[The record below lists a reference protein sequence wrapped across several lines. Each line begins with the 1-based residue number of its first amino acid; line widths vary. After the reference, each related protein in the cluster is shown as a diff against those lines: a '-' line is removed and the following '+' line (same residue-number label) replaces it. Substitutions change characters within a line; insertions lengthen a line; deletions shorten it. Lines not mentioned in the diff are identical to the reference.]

1 MQQANLFVERK
12 VGDWLFSAGYT
23 GTRGSRLP
31 VAYNLNG
38 ENSTLLVSPNNN
50 SSTNIIQCFHGGI
63 NCPAWDSSV
72 SGKGYLQTGADPYS
86 QTVTNPFNPTGTL
99 PFQSNYLPAKIAR
112 GLVDGQY
119 PLFSGATPQMNLA
132 SSVYNSLQVEA
143 KHQFGHGLMADVFYV
158 WSRSI
163 SNSYFQAEH
172 NRSGD
177 TETGANSGSQWNQV
191 DLQSDR
197 RLDLDDITGRFVANI
212 VYQLPFGTGH
222 GLNPSNK
229 VLSYIVGGW
238 SVGATEM
245 DESGYPLDITD
256 NEAGSLNYRPNRAP
270 NEPLLLPKIDQK
282 WYNGTTPVTLPDG
295 RIYTPCNYCFLK
307 FNPDAFSQ
315 PVIASPTTSGKY
327 LNDTYWLG
335 DSAINYT
342 NVRTPSINNLNF
354 SVTRDFKLTE
364 RFTFELQGNCTNLF
378 NHPNIQTYTTD
389 LGTTE
394 LTPNNSSNIG
404 LGYSASANNYGTHG
418 LTTFDFRQ
426 IELVGRIRF

>member
-1 MQQANLFVERK
+1 VQ
-12 VGDWLFSAGYT
+12 Y
-23 GTRGSRLP
+23 
-31 VAYNLNG
+31 YLNG

-63 NCPAWDSSV
+63 NCPAWDSSAV

-99 PFQSNYLPAKIAR
+99 PFQSNYIAGKIAR
-112 GLVDGQY
+112 GLVDGAY
-119 PLFSGATPQMNLA
+119 PLFSGSSPQMNLA
-132 SSVYNSLQVEA
+132 SSVYNSMQVEA
-143 KHQFGHGLMADVFYV
+143 KHQFGHGLMADIFYV

-177 TETGANSGSQWNQV
+177 TESGSNSGFQWNQT
-191 DLQSDR
+191 DLQSNR
-197 RLDLDDITGRFVANI
+197 RLDLNDITGRFVANI
-212 VYQLPFGTGH
+212 TYQLPFGAGH
-222 GLNPSNK
+222 NLNPSNK
-229 VLSYIVGGW
+229 VLSYVVGGW
-238 SVGATEM
+238 SIGATEM

-256 NEAGSLNYRPNRAP
+256 NAAGSLNFRPNRAP

-282 WYNGTTPVTLPDG
+282 WYNGTTAVTLPDG

-307 FNPDAFSQ
+307 FNPDAFVQ

-327 LNDTYWLG
+327 LTDTYWLG
-335 DSAINYT
+335 NSAINYT
-342 NVRTPSINNLNF
+342 NIRTPSVNNLNF
-354 SVTRDFKLTE
+354 SLTRDFKLTE
-364 RFTFELQGNCTNLF
+364 RFTLELQANATNLL
-378 NHPNIQTYTTD
+378 NHPNIETYGTD

-394 LTPNNSSNIG
+394 LTPNNTSNIG
-404 LGYSASANNYGTHG
+404 LGYSASTNSYGTHG

-426 IELVGRIRF
+426 IELVGKIRF